1 MQLNTGLR
9 SLPQQ
14 TGETEEQRLAKKAQ
28 AMGLTYAPR
37 AGGGLTVND
46 PTVAKSVKEI
56 ASGNVDADTVKIWQ
70 KRNPRIAGIYG
81 KAYESFQKNQQAK
94 QRLQEITSRNIY
106 GGNAEPFQQQGPVR
120 PGETLPVIPA
130 QGPSFNLPQ
139 ATQMA
144 AQEGVLTPEAQQSF
158 GATAEAFQ
166 QPGQQVRGKAVTLQE
181 MEYLN
186 SLPARERRDALSM
199 MLTLK
204 RAGRL
209 TDIAGTPTVV
219 NPDNTLTP
227 LSTYQKEVSAE
238 VGKEKAVTEAVEK
251 TKFKVKSDADF
262 VENYPKLQTKRAL
275 IEDRVL
281 NVDESID
288 NAISKVGNWTTG
300 IPGSVSGLIPGTEAY
315 DLNQELTTI
324 KANLGFD
331 RLDQMREASPTGGAL
346 GQVAVQEL
354 EALQSSIKSLDRKQ
368 TKESLRKNL
377 IAVKKQYR
385 KWKAANERAKKE
397 EAARYNR
404 LTGGK
409 NKSKPAQSGPPKG
422 ISPEDWKYM
431 TPQERA
437 LFQ

>member
-14 TGETEEQRLAKKAQ
+14 TGETEDQRLAKKAQ
-28 AMGLTYAPR
+28 EMGLTYAPR
-37 AGGGLTVND
+37 ENGGLTVND

-94 QRLQEITSRNIY
+94 DRLQQITSRNIY
-106 GGNAEPFQQQGPVR
+106 GGNAEPFQQQGPVQ
-120 PGETLPVIPA
+120 PGTTPLGEIPA

-144 AQEGVLTPEAQQSF
+144 AQEGVLTPQAQQSF
-158 GATAEAFQ
+158 GETAGAFAP
-166 QPGQQVRGKAVTLQE
+166 PGMPNKGVTLQE
-181 MEYLN
+181 VEYLN
-186 SLPARERRDALSM
+186 SLPKDKQDSTLSL
-199 MLTLK
+199 MLNLK

-209 TDIAGTPTVV
+209 TTIGEVPTVV
-219 NPDNTLTP
+219 NPDNTTTP
-227 LSTYQKEVSAE
+227 LSTYQKEVEATA
-238 VGKEKAVTEAVEK
+238 GKESTVAGAVEK

-275 IEDRVL
+275 LEDKTL

-288 NAISKVGNWTTG
+288 NAIKKVGSWTTG
-300 IPGSVSGLIPGTEAY
+300 IPGAAGGLIPGTEAF

-324 KANLGFD
+324 KANIGFD
-331 RLDQMREASPTGGAL
+331 RLQQMREASPTGGAL

-354 EALQSSIKSLDRKQ
+354 EALQNSIKSLDRKQ
-368 TKESLRKNL
+368 RPETLKRNL
-377 IAVKKQYR
+377 QTVKKQYR

-404 LTGGK
+404 LTGVK
-409 NKSKPAQSGPPKG
+409 NKSIQSGPPKG

-431 TPQERA
+431 TPQEQA
-437 LFQ
+437 LFR